1 MKIYSVNVGN
11 ARQYLTDYV
20 NNAEAYIGP
29 EDPDYWNDNYRKKAI
44 QAKELASVS
53 LADGDAALENITVQ
67 ASQLEKLQ

>member
-1 MKIYSVNVGN
+1 VSTGN

-29 EDPDYWNDNYRKKAI
+29 EDPDYWNDNYRLKAM

-67 ASQLEKLQ
+67 VNELEKLQ